1 MFCERSFKS
10 LILLLTRELRSLDKG
25 VLNLYKTEPT
35 GVEASQGKELSQRER
50 GNNARPLGNAC

>member
-25 VLNLYKTEPT
+25 VLKINKKEPT
-35 GVEASQGKELSQRER
+35 GAEASKGKGLSQRER
-50 GNNARPLGNAC
+50 GSSASSLGNAC